1 MNENTRF
8 IYENAI
14 GRLVFEYNSLLWIT
28 DVDGMSSVEIDI
40 AESRST
46 MQIGSSITAQSVR
59 PRSFT
64 IDGAIFEPIAT
75 TRERVIDI
83 IAPQIPAT
91 LTIEQNG
98 ESWYLDVVPEKTPEI
113 TPGNGVQF
121 FQTRLHAAYPYWRTT
136 ASYATQVAG
145 LMALF
150 KFPFFTGGSWWISRY
165 SDSYFN
171 TIENRGNVPVEFRV
185 VFTAR
190 SALENPE
197 IFHIDT
203 GKRILIRK
211 SMIAGERVVVSTIY
225 GQKGVTCVSAAGEIT
240 NGFKYLS
247 VDSDLSMTLIPGS
260 NLLRIDAGVNREG
273 LGVRIEAPE
282 GVKSGV

>member
-1 MNENTRF
+1 MNQSTIF
-8 IYENAI
+8 IYENTI
-14 GRLVFEYNSLLWIT
+14 GRLVFQYDGQLWIT

-46 MQIGSSITAQSVR
+46 MQVGSSITSQNVR

-64 IDGAIFEPIAT
+64 MDGAIFEPIAAA
-75 TRERVIDI
+75 RERVLNI

-91 LTIEQNG
+91 LTMQQGG

-121 FQTRLHAAYPYWRTT
+121 FQTRLRAAYPYWRTT
-136 ASYATQVAG
+136 ASYATQIAG
-145 LMALF
+145 LVAMF
-150 KFPFFTGGSWWISRY
+150 KFPFHTGGSWWISRY
-165 SDSYFN
+165 SDSYFA
-171 TIENRGNVPVEFRV
+171 TIENRGNVPVEFQV
-185 VFTAR
+185 TFTAR
-190 SALENPE
+190 AALDNPE
-197 IFHIDT
+197 LYHVDT

-211 SMIAGERVVVSTIY
+211 SMIAGEQVSVSTIY
-225 GQKGVTCVSAAGEIT
+225 GHKGVVCTSAEGAVS

-247 VDSDLSMTLIPGS
+247 VDSDLSMTLRPGS
-260 NLLRIDAGVNREG
+260 NLLRIDAVNREG
-273 LGVRIEAPE
+273 LGVRIEAPQ

>member
-1 MNENTRF
+1 MNENTIF
-8 IYENAI
+8 TYENAI
-14 GRLVFEYNSLLWIT
+14 GKLVFKYDSLLWIT

-46 MQIGSSITAQSVR
+46 MQIGSSITGQSVR

-64 IDGAIFEPIAT
+64 IDGAIFEPIGT
-75 TRERVIDI
+75 IRERVIDI

-113 TPGNGVQF
+113 TAGNGVQF

-145 LMALF
+145 LIAMF
-150 KFPFFTGGSWWISRY
+150 KFKFSTAGSWWISRY

-171 TIENRGNVPVEFRV
+171 TIENRGNVPIEFVV

-197 IFHIDT
+197 LYHVDT
-203 GKRILIRK
+203 GKKILIRK
-211 SMIAGERVVVSTIY
+211 PMIAGERVIVSTVY
-225 GQKGVTCVSAAGEIT
+225 GQKGVTCISASGAVT

-247 VDSDLSMTLIPGS
+247 IDSDLSMTLIPGP
-260 NLLRIDAGVNREG
+260 NLLRIDAATNREG

>member
-1 MNENTRF
+1 MNEFTVF
-8 IYENAI
+8 TYENVI
-14 GRLVFEYNSLLWIT
+14 GKLVFKYESSMWIT

-46 MQIGSSITAQSVR
+46 MQIGSSVTAQSVR

-64 IDGAIFEPIAT
+64 VDGAIFDPVEVN
-75 TRERVIDI
+75 RELLLDI
-83 IAPQIPAT
+83 IAPQIPST

-113 TPGNGVQF
+113 TAGNGVQS

-136 ASYATQVAG
+136 ASYATQIAG
-145 LMALF
+145 LIAMF
-150 KFPFFTGGSWWISRY
+150 KTPFFTGGSWYISKY
-165 SDSYFN
+165 SDSYFAS
-171 TIENRGNVPVEFRV
+171 IENRGNVPIEIRV

-197 IFHIDT
+197 LYHMDT
-203 GKRILIRK
+203 GKKILIRK
-211 SMIAGERVVVSTIY
+211 AMVAGERVVVSTVY
-225 GQKGVTCVSAAGEIT
+225 GEKGVVCVSNTGVVS

-247 VDSDLSMTLIPGS
+247 IDSDLSMALIPGF
-260 NLLRIDAGVNREG
+260 NLLRSDASSNREG
-273 LGVRIEAPE
+273 LGVHVETAE

>member
-14 GRLVFEYNSLLWIT
+14 CRLIFQHDSPLWVT
-28 DVDGMSSVEIDI
+28 DVDGVSSVEIDI
-40 AESRST
+40 AEARST
-46 MQIGSSITAQSVR
+46 AQVGASSTSQKVR

-64 IDGAIFEPIAT
+64 LSGAIFDPIAPQ
-75 TRERVIDI
+75 RERMLNV

-91 LTIEQNG
+91 LTVEQNVG
-98 ESWYLDVVPEKTPEI
+98 SWYLDVVPEKTPEI

-121 FQTRLHAAYPYWRTT
+121 YQLRLRAAYHYWRTT
-136 ASYATQVAG
+136 ASHATQIAG
-145 LMALF
+145 LVALF
-150 KFPFFTGGSWWISRY
+150 KFPFRTGGSWWISRY
-165 SDSYFN
+165 SDSYFATVN
-171 TIENRGNVPVEFRV
+171 NRGNVPVEFRV

-190 SALENPE
+190 AALNNPE
-197 IFHIDT
+197 LYHVDT

-211 SMIAGERVVVSTIY
+211 SMVAGERVIVSTVY
-225 GQKGVTCVSAAGEIT
+225 GKKGVTCVSAAGEVT

-247 VDSDLSMTLIPGS
+247 VDSYLSMTLIPGP
-260 NLLRIDAGVNREG
+260 NLLRTDATNRKG

-282 GVKSGV
+282 GVRSGV